1 MILRHLAARQWRFA
15 HDPNS
20 ALNGAGKPDSILTRK
35 TDSIFLP
42 IITGCYSE
50 NDPRQENCDLLRL
63 RNQPEGR
70 YDFEGAILT
79 NAGGMKEL
87 KDLAVLVVDDD
98 SAIFAVIA
106 RMFSHFKATVDY
118 SASAIEALERLMT
131 REYKTMITNVELAG
145 MGGLELTRRA
155 RELDSALNIVLFTGN
170 TTEQVLKL
178 ALDPKVLDLS
188 EVNMKPCSLGEML
201 KGIINKETGRTF
213 LLE

>member
-1 MILRHLAARQWRFA
+1 M
-15 HDPNS
+15 
-20 ALNGAGKPDSILTRK
+20 
-35 TDSIFLP
+35 
-42 IITGCYSE
+42 
-50 NDPRQENCDLLRL
+50 
-63 RNQPEGR
+63 
-70 YDFEGAILT
+70 T

-131 REYKTMITNVELAG
+131 REYKTMITNVELTG

>member
-1 MILRHLAARQWRFA
+1 M
-15 HDPNS
+15 
-20 ALNGAGKPDSILTRK
+20 
-35 TDSIFLP
+35 
-42 IITGCYSE
+42 
-50 NDPRQENCDLLRL
+50 
-63 RNQPEGR
+63 
-70 YDFEGAILT
+70 T